1 MKLDF
6 LFFDIHFLEKAFLD
20 IEGPFKAD
28 LLIELNVIEA
38 IEAVA

>member
-6 LFFDIHFLEKAFLD
+6 LFLDIHFLEKAFLD
-20 IEGPFKAD
+20 IEGPFRTE
-28 LLIELNVIEA
+28 LLVELNVIEA